1 MVEALVDNI
10 STSLEEDDNNFKKQN
25 VLWHLYY
32 TLNSMYTICSSSE
45 TCTGCNLKKSSIHY
59 INCAIEKVISEWDVY
74 IQFLKSLG
82 TMDNNLCCDY
92 VIHWLYGKIKENGF
106 NIDEL
111 NSLYGK
117 VEKHLKGKCDD
128 KTKSDEFYMKFVK
141 DYDIEV
147 IKDKKR
153 LYDFVEYYDNIKNI
167 LNNNDDLKKGKYCN
181 YIELMFKLY
190 KKMKRNN
197 LRLKYNKEIDSFE
210 KKFKINNTELT
221 HLKSKCPEKELDL
234 EFKEENNA
242 LLQLKQAKSESCE
255 IGNILTSNTSP
266 YKGHTYENVLK
277 TLYSYN
283 VYDKLNASVAKN
295 EYCSVCKEVEVLE
308 KNYPGITQLCQKIA
322 RNLKKKLE
330 DIQDKEKSE
339 SDRCLYLIHW
349 TYDEAGKLFNGNK
362 NKIHEIPFFPNL
374 LKISSSI
381 NYELM
386 REDILENSKKI
397 LSEFDIRFK
406 AIQKG
411 IGNSFNLKKNTKDYE
426 KLIKERFVSH
436 DELGNYKPCFYSFDC
451 NIDECKEMK
460 ELFDYF
466 KNYDTFKC
474 NNDSKK
480 TECKIHC
487 EYLIYINKLYEKHI
501 EECCTCFFRSNECR
515 DNCPHYFK
523 CDQKYNP
530 YTLFSALKCN
540 DILPSGMSMQKINKP
555 ISVDRDFII
564 KSEKSSITGFKNI
577 SRDPFNIVMS
587 VAFTLLGIFFLFFCS
602 IKFTPFGPWLYNKVL
617 KTEKNKY
624 DTYERHSQE
633 LLKNDSEY
641 NNTNSQNRRLRIT
654 YQSTD
659 NSVR

>member
-1 MVEALVDNI
+1 MVEALVDNV
-10 STSLEEDDNNFKKQN
+10 STFLEEDDNNFKKQN
-25 VLWHLYY
+25 VLWHVYY

-59 INCAIEKVISEWDVY
+59 IKCVIEKVISEWDLY
-74 IQFLKSLG
+74 IQFLKSLD
-82 TMDNNLCCDY
+82 TMDNSLCCDY

-117 VEKHLKGKCDD
+117 VEKPLKDKCEDQ
-128 KTKSDEFYMKFVK
+128 TKSNELYMKFVK

-147 IKDKKR
+147 IKDKKS
-153 LYDFVEYYDNIKNI
+153 LYDFLEYYDNTKNI
-167 LNNNDDLKKGKYCN
+167 LNNYDDFKKGKYCT

-197 LRLKYNKEIDSFE
+197 LRHTYNKKIDNFE
-210 KKFKINNTELT
+210 KKFKIKDIELN
-221 HLKSKCPEKELDL
+221 HLKSKCPRKELDL

-242 LLQLKQAKSESCE
+242 LLQLKKTKSELCE
-255 IGNILTSNTSP
+255 IGNILTSNMSP
-266 YKGHTYENVLK
+266 YKGQIYENVLK

-283 VYDKLNASVAKN
+283 VYDKYYSTLSENSKK
-295 EYCSVCKEVEVLE
+295 SK
-308 KNYPGITQLCQKIA
+308 
-322 RNLKKKLE
+322 KKKLE

-349 TYDEAGKLFNGNK
+349 TYDEATKLFNGNK
-362 NKIHEIPFFPNL
+362 KKIYEIPFFPNL

-386 REDILENSKKI
+386 REEILENSKKI

-436 DELGNYKPCFYSFDC
+436 GELGNYKPCFYYFDC

-480 TECKIHC
+480 SE
-487 EYLIYINKLYEKHI
+487 L
-501 EECCTCFFRSNECR
+501 
-515 DNCPHYFK
+515 
-523 CDQKYNP
+523 
-530 YTLFSALKCN
+530 LKCN

-564 KSEKSSITGFKNI
+564 KSEKSSINGFKNI
-577 SRDPFNIVMS
+577 SRDPFNVVMP
-587 VAFTLLGIFFLFFCS
+587 VAFTFLGICFLFFCS
-602 IKFTPFGPWLYNKVL
+602 IKFTPFGTSLYNKVL
-617 KTEKNKY
+617 KKEKNKY
-624 DTYERHSQE
+624 NTYEIHSQE
-633 LLKNDSEY
+633 LLKNDTEH
-641 NNTNSQNRRLRIT
+641 NNTNSKNRRLRIT
-654 YQSTD
+654 YQSIY
-659 NSVR
+659 NSMR